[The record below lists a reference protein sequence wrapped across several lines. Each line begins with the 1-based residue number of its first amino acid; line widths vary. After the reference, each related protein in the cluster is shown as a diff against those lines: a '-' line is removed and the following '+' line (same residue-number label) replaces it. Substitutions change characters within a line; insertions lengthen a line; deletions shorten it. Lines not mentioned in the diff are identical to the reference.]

1 MDGMKLF
8 AIYLAVMNV
17 LGVAVMWSD
26 KRRARLHRWRIP
38 EKVLFGVSLL
48 GGSAGTWAGSICSA
62 TKDEALVFCGRN
74 AAHSGLPGGTCNL
87 SGALICFIT
96 NCYRRYVFSD

>member
-8 AIYLAVMNV
+8 AIYLVVMNV

-26 KRRARLHRWRIP
+26 KRCARLHRWRIP

-48 GGSAGTWAGSICSA
+48 GGSAGTWAGMYLFRHK
-62 TKDEALVFCGRN
+62 TKHWHFVVGMPLILVCQAALAIYLV
-74 AAHSGLPGGTCNL
+74 HL
-87 SGALICFIT
+87 
-96 NCYRRYVFSD
+96 YVL

>member
-1 MDGMKLF
+1 MDGMTLF
-8 AIYLAVMNV
+8 AIYLVVMNV

-48 GGSAGTWAGSICSA
+48 GGSAGTWAGMYLFRHK
-62 TKDEALVFCGRN
+62 TKHWYFVVGMPLILVCQAALAIYLV
-74 AAHSGLPGGTCNL
+74 HL
-87 SGALICFIT
+87 
-96 NCYRRYVFSD
+96 YVL

>member
-8 AIYLAVMNV
+8 AIYLVVMNV

-48 GGSAGTWAGSICSA
+48 GGNAGTWAGMYLFRHK
-62 TKDEALVFCGRN
+62 TKHWYFVVGMPLILVCQAALAIYLV
-74 AAHSGLPGGTCNL
+74 HL
-87 SGALICFIT
+87 
-96 NCYRRYVFSD
+96 YVL

>member
-8 AIYLAVMNV
+8 AIYLVVMNV

-48 GGSAGTWAGSICSA
+48 GGSAGTWAGMFLFRHK
-62 TKDEALVFCGRN
+62 TKHWYFVVGMPLILVCQAALAIYLV
-74 AAHSGLPGGTCNL
+74 HL
-87 SGALICFIT
+87 
-96 NCYRRYVFSD
+96 YVL

>member
-1 MDGMKLF
+1 MKLF
-8 AIYLAVMNV
+8 AIYLVVMNV

-48 GGSAGTWAGSICSA
+48 GGSAGTWAGMYLFRHK
-62 TKDEALVFCGRN
+62 TKHWYFVVGMPLILVCQAALAIYLV
-74 AAHSGLPGGTCNL
+74 HL
-87 SGALICFIT
+87 
-96 NCYRRYVFSD
+96 YVLKIQSHL

>member
-1 MDGMKLF
+1 MDGRKLF
-8 AIYLAVMNV
+8 AIYLVVMNV

-48 GGSAGTWAGSICSA
+48 GGSAGTWAGMYLFRHK
-62 TKDEALVFCGRN
+62 TKHWYFVVGMPLILVCQAALAIYLV
-74 AAHSGLPGGTCNL
+74 HL
-87 SGALICFIT
+87 
-96 NCYRRYVFSD
+96 YVL